1 METLKQT
8 STINNSN
15 NNSMT
20 NQTINSNSKTMENQS
35 ETNLSKLLSNIDG
48 VTLIKNKTV
57 SKTPKQKLLNSI
69 NKEIEI
75 LNNRDNLFLKTF
87 KKGDSYI
94 NIKGETEYYKNNRIE
109 NRFHKNP
116 INNIVSFN
124 LKYKG
129 MIIPINSNNQSFSC
143 ENNIETLIES
153 YNQYYN
159 IIENLNNN
167 HQLFQLDLFKPN
179 TNNKSKK

>member
-1 METLKQT
+1 MNTLKNVI
-8 STINNSN
+8 SE
-15 NNSMT
+15 
-20 NQTINSNSKTMENQS
+20 NQTIENLFNQLKNVDGISLTENLKLIKSKTS
-35 ETNLSKLLSNIDG
+35 
-48 VTLIKNKTV
+48 
-57 SKTPKQKLLNSI
+57 KQKLLFSI
-69 NKEIEI
+69 SKEIEI
-75 LNNRDNLFLKTF
+75 LKNRDNLFLKTF

-94 NIKGETEYYKNNRIE
+94 NKKGETEYYKNDRVE

-129 MIIPINSNNQSFSC
+129 MIIPINNNNQSFSC
-143 ENNIETLIES
+143 ENNIETLIKS

-167 HQLFQLDLFKPN
+167 HQLFQLDLFKSKS
-179 TNNKSKK
+179 NK

>member
-94 NIKGETEYYKNNRIE
+94 NT
-109 NRFHKNP
+109 
-116 INNIVSFN
+116 V
-124 LKYKG
+124 
-129 MIIPINSNNQSFSC
+129 
-143 ENNIETLIES
+143 
-153 YNQYYN
+153 
-159 IIENLNNN
+159 
-167 HQLFQLDLFKPN
+167 
-179 TNNKSKK
+179 

>member
-1 METLKQT
+1 MDIFKTRNE
-8 STINNSN
+8 
-15 NNSMT
+15 
-20 NQTINSNSKTMENQS
+20 NQTIKNLFNQLKNVDGILLTENQ
-35 ETNLSKLLSNIDG
+35 TI
-48 VTLIKNKTV
+48 
-57 SKTPKQKLLNSI
+57 SKTPKNKILNSI

-94 NIKGETEYYKNNRIE
+94 NLKGETEYYKNDRIE

-116 INNIVSFN
+116 INNRVSFN

-129 MIIPINSNNQSFSC
+129 WIIPINNNNQSFSC
-143 ENNIETLIES
+143 ENSVETLIKS

-167 HQLFQLDLFKPN
+167 HQLFQLELFKPN
-179 TNNKSKK
+179 TNNKSNK

>member
-1 METLKQT
+1 MSNSKNVISENQT
-8 STINNSN
+8 KTDIEKLSEKLVSCNGISLIE
-15 NNSMT
+15 
-20 NQTINSNSKTMENQS
+20 NQTI
-35 ETNLSKLLSNIDG
+35 
-48 VTLIKNKTV
+48 
-57 SKTPKQKLLNSI
+57 SKTPKNKILNSI

-87 KKGDSYI
+87 KKGDPYI
-94 NIKGETEYYKNNRIE
+94 NLKGETEYYKNDRIE

-116 INNIVSFN
+116 INNRVSFN

-143 ENNIETLIES
+143 ENNIETLIKS

-159 IIENLNNN
+159 IIENLDNN
-167 HQLFQLDLFKPN
+167 HQLFQLDLFKSN
-179 TNNKSKK
+179 TNNKSNK

>member
-1 METLKQT
+1 MNTLKNVI
-8 STINNSN
+8 SE
-15 NNSMT
+15 
-20 NQTINSNSKTMENQS
+20 NQTIENLFNQLKNVDGISLTENLKLIKSKTS
-35 ETNLSKLLSNIDG
+35 
-48 VTLIKNKTV
+48 
-57 SKTPKQKLLNSI
+57 KQKLLFSI
-69 NKEIEI
+69 SKEIEI
-75 LNNRDNLFLKTF
+75 LKNRDNLFLKTF

-94 NIKGETEYYKNNRIE
+94 NKKGETEYYKNDRVE

-129 MIIPINSNNQSFSC
+129 MIIPINNNNQSFSC
-143 ENNIETLIES
+143 ENNIKTLIKS

-167 HQLFQLDLFKPN
+167 HQLFQLDLFKSKS
-179 TNNKSKK
+179 NK